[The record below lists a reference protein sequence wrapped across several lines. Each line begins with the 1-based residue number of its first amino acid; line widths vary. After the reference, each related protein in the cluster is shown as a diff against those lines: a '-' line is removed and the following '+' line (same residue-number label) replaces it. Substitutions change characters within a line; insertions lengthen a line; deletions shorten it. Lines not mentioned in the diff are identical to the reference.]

1 MTDSSTG
8 CAVTPAPA
16 GPTPPDA
23 SPDASSYSRFVQR
36 IRRRYAE
43 QMPLLATGA
52 PLRPAMQSA
61 LDALLSSGLDTGA
74 ALRVLRQLVLE
85 RLAVLDCSPHAP
97 PLCGSLPPGGATA
110 PAAWQSQFR
119 GPGLQGDGPHAL
131 PLRGSLPPGGAT
143 APAACATHDSQPGV
157 PLQVVTRAMTELAE
171 LALDVAMQHSRA
183 ALDEQH
189 GAPQATG
196 GGPARMWVVGM
207 GKLGAR
213 ELNVSSDIDLIYVY
227 DHDGDTAGRPDGRGQ
242 VSNHEYF
249 ARQVRAV
256 FSLIG
261 EATEHGFVFRVDL
274 ALRPNGNSGPAAV
287 SLSALEEYFQAQG
300 REWER
305 FAWLKSRVVAPLE
318 CIGNGSAQAL
328 RGAVLPFVF
337 RRYLDYS
344 VFDALRVLHRQIR
357 EHAAKRCAG
366 HPERANDVKMSR
378 GGIREIEFTVQVL
391 QVVRG
396 GQFPELR
403 TRSTLEALQRVAH
416 AGLMP
421 QDTAD
426 AMARAYEFLRRVEH
440 RIQYLDDQQTH
451 VLPTRD
457 DDLAWIAATMGY
469 ANGCLFLHD
478 LDTHREL
485 VAGEFDILLGGQP
498 ECKGKG
504 CRPGASPA
512 QQLDDLLEQL
522 PPDWPVLFRSRL
534 AAWHQHPRI
543 LSLREDSRAR
553 LSRLVQRTAQWL
565 MEGQVSEEAALR
577 LIDWIEPL
585 LRRESYLA
593 LLMERP
599 SVHERLLGLLGAARW
614 PARYLMQHP
623 GVIDELASD
632 ELMHERFDAAAF
644 SRDLQQRL
652 ASLRRTGEDDE
663 ETCLNLLR
671 RAHHVEVFRTLARDV
686 EGVLTVEQVAD
697 DLSALAEVILDITVQ
712 WCWQHLKNR
721 HRETPCFGIIAYGK
735 LGGKELGYGSD
746 LDIVF
751 VYDDDDERAPEV
763 YASFVRKLINWLT
776 LKTAEGDL
784 YEIDTALRP
793 NGNSGLLVT
802 PFEAFANYQQR
813 RGSNTAWTW
822 EHQAM
827 TRARCV
833 VAPTLP
839 AACGSLQ
846 ECSPHAP
853 PLRGSL
859 PPEGALRLRPGEAG
873 SAAPAGLE
881 SSAPTLPAA
890 CGSLPPEGAL
900 RLRPGEAG
908 SAAPAGLESSAPT
921 RAEGV
926 VPPEGG
932 PSAEPAPSLRQR
944 FDEVRRAV
952 ITAPRD
958 PRALS
963 REIVEMRQKVRGAHP
978 VRGGKFD
985 VKHSVGGM
993 VDAEFAVQFLV
1004 LSQAGQ
1010 HPELVDNVGNIALLQ
1025 RAETAGLLPDGVGQR
1040 AAIAYREL
1048 RRVQHRARL
1057 NEEPTQVTPPALQ
1070 AEQGAIQALW
1080 DACFKS
1086 ND

>member
-1 MTDSSTG
+1 MTDSSTAG
-8 CAVTPAPA
+8 QKTPLAVGLTAPA
-16 GPTPPDA
+16 SPATSPP
-23 SPDASSYSRFVQR
+23 SSYSRYVQR
-36 IRRRYAE
+36 IRRRYAG
-43 QMPLLATGA
+43 QMQLLPAGEPVRASMQAT
-52 PLRPAMQSA
+52 
-61 LDALLSSGLDTGA
+61 LDALLAGGLETGA

-85 RLAVLDCSPHAP
+85 RLVVLDCDIAP
-97 PLCGSLPPGGATA
+97 TLATSCAALPPEGAGLAWGGPALRPVAPTLSTAPGSLPPDPALAAT
-110 PAAWQSQFR
+110 
-119 GPGLQGDGPHAL
+119 GVAL
-131 PLRGSLPPGGAT
+131 
-143 APAACATHDSQPGV
+143 H
-157 PLQVVTRAMTELAE
+157 VVTRAMTELAE
-171 LALDVAMQHSRA
+171 LALDVAMRHSRE
-183 ALDEQH
+183 ALDAQH
-189 GAPQATG
+189 GAPLAAEG
-196 GGPARMWVVGM
+196 GAAHMWVVGM

-227 DHDGDTAGRPDGRGQ
+227 DHDGETTGRPDGLGQ
-242 VSNHEYF
+242 ISNHEYF
-249 ARQVRAV
+249 ARQVRMV

-261 EATEHGFVFRVDL
+261 DATEHGFVFRVDL
-274 ALRPNGNSGPAAV
+274 ALRPNGSSGPAAI

-318 CIGNGSAQAL
+318 CIQSGSAQAL
-328 RGAVLPFVF
+328 RGSVLPFVF
-337 RRYLDYS
+337 RRYLDYN

-403 TRSTLEALQRVAH
+403 TRPTLDALQRVAH

-421 QDTAD
+421 QDTAA
-426 AMARAYEFLRRVEH
+426 AMARAYDFLRRVEH

-457 DDLAWIAATMGY
+457 DDLGWIAQTMGY
-469 ANGCLFLHD
+469 SNCCAFLCE

-485 VAGEFDILLGGQP
+485 VAGEFDILLCGKAK
-498 ECKGKG
+498 CNGKG
-504 CRPGASPA
+504 CGKAGAKPPP
-512 QQLDDLLEQL
+512 QLDDLLDQL
-522 PPDWPVLFRSRL
+522 PPEWPAQFRNRL
-534 AAWHQHPRI
+534 ALWRQHPRI
-543 LSLREDSRAR
+543 RALREDSRAR
-553 LSRLVQRTAQWL
+553 LSRLVQVTARWL
-565 MEGQVSEEAALR
+565 LEGSVTEEAALR
-577 LIDWIEPL
+577 LLDWIEPL

-599 SVHERLLGLLGAARW
+599 AVHERLLRLLGAARW
-614 PARYLMQHP
+614 PARYLMLHP

-632 ELMHERFDAAAF
+632 EMLHERFDDAAF
-644 SRDLQQRL
+644 SRELQQRL

-697 DLSALAEVILDITVQ
+697 DLSALAEAILGIATH
-712 WCWQHLKNR
+712 WCWKHLKNR
-721 HRETPCFGIIAYGK
+721 HRETPHFAIIAYGK

-751 VYDDDDERAPEV
+751 VYEDEHEHAPEV
-763 YASFVRKLINWLT
+763 YAAFVRKLINWLT
-776 LKTAEGDL
+776 LKTGEGDL

-802 PFEAFANYQQR
+802 PFEAYARYQQQ

-833 VAPTLP
+833 LGDA
-839 AACGSLQ
+839 SLHQ
-846 ECSPHAP
+846 
-853 PLRGSL
+853 
-859 PPEGALRLRPGEAG
+859 RLDQ
-873 SAAPAGLE
+873 
-881 SSAPTLPAA
+881 
-890 CGSLPPEGAL
+890 
-900 RLRPGEAG
+900 
-908 SAAPAGLESSAPT
+908 
-921 RAEGV
+921 V
-926 VPPEGG
+926 
-932 PSAEPAPSLRQR
+932 RQ
-944 FDEVRRAV
+944 AV

-958 PRALS
+958 PQALS
-963 REIVEMRQKVRGAHP
+963 REIVEMRQKVRSAHP

-985 VKHSVGGM
+985 IKHSPGGM

-1004 LSQAGQ
+1004 LSQSAR
-1010 HPELVDNVGNIALLQ
+1010 HPELIGNVGNIALLQ
-1025 RAETAGLLPDGVGQR
+1025 HAESAGLLPDGVGQD
-1040 AAIAYREL
+1040 AASAYREL

-1057 NEEPTQVTPPALQ
+1057 NEEPTQVMPPELQ
-1070 AEQGAIQALW
+1070 DERNAILALW
-1080 DACFKS
+1080 DVIFKPGA
-1086 ND
+1086 